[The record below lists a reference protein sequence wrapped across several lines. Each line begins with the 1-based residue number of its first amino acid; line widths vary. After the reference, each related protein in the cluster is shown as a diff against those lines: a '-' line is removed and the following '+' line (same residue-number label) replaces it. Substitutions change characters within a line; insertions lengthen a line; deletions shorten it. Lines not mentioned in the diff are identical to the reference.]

1 MSADSG
7 PESRPRRQQT
17 PKDGGFVLDTRSLGR
32 KPGSMKQLHR
42 TVTTEERIGL
52 EMVGI
57 PVGAQVELD
66 LTLQSVSEGVLVTGT
81 VDAPIEGECSRCLE
95 PFTDEIQLQ
104 LTELFAYPDSAT
116 EQTTE
121 EDEIHRL
128 IDDMLD
134 LEPVIIDAVGLE
146 LPLQPLCEP
155 DCAGL
160 CPECGVRM
168 AIAGSEHGHEILD
181 PRWAGL
187 AKFNA
192 ESTDTD
198 TASFEADTV
207 SDPSTD
213 STLAAHNGAVSK
225 KTEES

>member
-7 PESRPRRQQT
+7 NGSRHRHKLT
-17 PKDGGFVLDTRSLGR
+17 DADFVLDVRSLGR
-32 KPGSMKQLHR
+32 KPGSMKQLQR
-42 TVTTEERIGL
+42 TFATPDRIGL

-81 VDAPIEGECSRCLE
+81 VTAPIEGECSRCLDA
-95 PFTDEIQLQ
+95 FTDTLELQ

-121 EDEIHRL
+121 EDEIPRL
-128 IDDMLD
+128 VDDFID
-134 LEPVIIDAVGLE
+134 LEPVIVDGVGME

-160 CPECGVRM
+160 CPECGVKM
-168 AIAGSEHGHEILD
+168 AIAGSGHGHEILD

-187 AKFNA
+187 ANFTA
-192 ESTDTD
+192 ESTDAD
-198 TASFEADTV
+198 TA

-213 STLAAHNGAVSK
+213 STLAGHNGAAS

>member
-1 MSADSG
+1 MPADSG
-7 PESRPRRQQT
+7 KASRHRHQMT
-17 PKDGGFVLDTRSLGR
+17 DAGFVLDVRSLGR
-32 KPGSMKQLHR
+32 APGSMKERHR
-42 TVTTEERIGL
+42 SFTTDSRIGL
-52 EMVGI
+52 DLIAI
-57 PVGAQVELD
+57 PAGAQIEMD
-66 LTLQSVSEGVLVTGT
+66 LTLQSVSEGVLVMGT
-81 VDAPIEGECSRCLE
+81 VTAPIEGECSRCLE
-95 PFTDEIQLQ
+95 SFTDEIELQ

-128 IDDMLD
+128 VDDMID
-134 LEPVIIDAVGLE
+134 LEPVVVDAVGLE

-168 AIAGSEHGHEILD
+168 AIAGSGHGHEILD

-192 ESTDTD
+192 ESPDT
-198 TASFEADTV
+198 DTV

-213 STLAAHNGAVSK
+213 STLAGHNGAASM

>member
-1 MSADSG
+1 M
-7 PESRPRRQQT
+7 
-17 PKDGGFVLDTRSLGR
+17 LDVRSLGR
-32 KPGSMKQLHR
+32 APGSMKQRQR
-42 TVTTEERIGL
+42 TFTTEKRIGL
-52 EMVGI
+52 DLVAI
-57 PVGAQVELD
+57 PVGAEIDMD
-66 LTLQSVSEGVLVTGT
+66 LTLQSVSEGVLVMGT
-81 VDAPIEGECSRCLE
+81 VTAPIEGECSRCLE
-95 PFTDEIQLQ
+95 SFTDEIELQ

-128 IDDMLD
+128 VDDMID
-134 LEPVIIDAVGLE
+134 LEPVVVDAVGLE

-168 AIAGSEHGHEILD
+168 AIAGSGHGHEILD

-187 AKFNA
+187 ANFNA
-192 ESTDTD
+192 ESPD
-198 TASFEADTV
+198 ADTV

-213 STLAAHNGAVSK
+213 STLAGHNGAAS

>member
-1 MSADSG
+1 MTDA
-7 PESRPRRQQT
+7 
-17 PKDGGFVLDTRSLGR
+17 GFVLDVRSLGR
-32 KPGSMKQLHR
+32 APGSMRELHR
-42 TVTTEERIGL
+42 TFTTDAKIGL
-52 EMVGI
+52 DLVGI
-57 PVGAQVELD
+57 PAGAELEMD

-81 VDAPIEGECSRCLE
+81 VSGPIEGECSRCLE
-95 PFTDEIQLQ
+95 SFTDEIELQ

-121 EDEIHRL
+121 EDEIPRL
-128 IDDMLD
+128 VDDFID

-160 CPECGVRM
+160 CPECGVKM
-168 AIAGSEHGHEILD
+168 AIAGSGHGHEILD

-187 AKFNA
+187 AKFSDKEHSSA
-192 ESTDTD
+192 ESPDTD
-198 TASFEADTV
+198 SV

-213 STLAAHNGAVSK
+213 SILAGHNGAASK